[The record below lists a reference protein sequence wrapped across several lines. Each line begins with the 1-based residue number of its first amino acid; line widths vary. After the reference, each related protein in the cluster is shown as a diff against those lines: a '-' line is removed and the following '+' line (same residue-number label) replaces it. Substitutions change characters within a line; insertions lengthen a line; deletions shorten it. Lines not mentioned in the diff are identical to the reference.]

1 MTITY
6 PLSLPT
12 VTGFNDITLRATNAV
27 AYDQSPFT
35 FSGQSQAY
43 AGQAWSADLS
53 LPPMKRERAR
63 VWTSWLTSLRGQ
75 FGTFLLGDP
84 QASTPSGGGGGS
96 PVVDGAAQ
104 TGGQLDITGA
114 TASITSWL
122 KAGDYIQLGAAG
134 TATLH
139 KVLQDVDTNSSGEA
153 TLEIW
158 PYLRSSPTTGS
169 TVVINNPQGRFRLAA
184 NEVSWNISDAEL
196 YGISFAAMEAI

>member
-12 VTGFNDITLRATNAV
+12 VTGVKDITLRATNAV
-27 AYDQSPFT
+27 AYDRSPFT
-35 FSGQSQAY
+35 FAGQAQAY

-53 LPPMKRERAR
+53 LPPMNRAQAR
-63 VWTSWLTSLRGQ
+63 VWTAWLTTLRGQ

-84 QASTPSGGGGGS
+84 QASTPSGVGGGS
-96 PVVDGAAQ
+96 PIVSGAGQ
-104 TGGQLDITGA
+104 TGGQLNIAGA
-114 TASITSWL
+114 TASVTSWL
-122 KAGDYIQLGAAG
+122 RAGDYIQLGAAG

-139 KVLQDVDTNSSGEA
+139 KVLEDVDTNGAGLA

-158 PYLRSSPTTGS
+158 PYLRSSPVDAS
-169 TVVINNPQGRFRLAA
+169 TVILNNPQGRFRLAA